1 MLGEGGVD
9 EDENGINGWG
19 DEGEVSTDSN
29 KHGG

>member
-9 EDENGINGWG
+9 DVDNGINGWG
-19 DEGEVSTDSN
+19 DEGVESTDSN